1 MKILIS
7 LASVLVSALFSIANA
22 APKIAPTSALSA
34 VQVVT
39 IHARADHGKTEFHAV
54 GRPSLI
60 KVNGEGKG
68 PEGALQV
75 EGVKVAGDLTLDLTS
90 LTTGISMR
98 DSHLKDKYLETGKYP
113 QATLHLTDV
122 SLPPEWTLGTGT
134 KDRAFKGDLTLH
146 GQTKPVNGTFDVGG
160 TADSMTAVA
169 RFTIDISQFGI
180 EIPKYLGI
188 TVRNEVPIEL
198 TMNDLKAT
206 K

>member
-7 LASVLVSALFSIANA
+7 LVAVLSSTLASIAA
-22 APKIAPTSALSA
+22 ASSAPA
-34 VQVVT
+34 VQAGIN
-39 IHARADHGKTEFHAV
+39 IHAQADHGKTEFHAV

-75 EGVKVAGDLTLDLTS
+75 EGVKVAGDLALDLTS

-98 DSHLKDKYLETGKYP
+98 DEHMKEKYLETGKYP
-113 QATLHLTDV
+113 QAKLHLTDV
-122 SLPPEWTLGTGT
+122 SLPADWVPGAET
-134 KDRAFKGDLTLH
+134 KNRAFKGDLTLH

-160 TADSMTAVA
+160 PMNSMVAVA

-188 TVRNEVPIEL
+188 TIRNEVPIEL

-206 K
+206 R